1 MKLFWMLS
9 LIVLGACGKVEV
21 DSNVQLGTPKLTAP
35 EKLGTSDVEKIQK
48 ICSAL
53 STKELGLS
61 TIANST
67 DYVFAGSTK
76 ACTDSGFAQ
85 LADTTVKL
93 VDQFGYKF
101 LEGSVPYYFSDVE
114 TVDTG
119 ILSQICNSLSLGVSP
134 VLIGADYV
142 FFDVDDTSDCV
153 SGGNQQCIV
162 VEKAT
167 KSSDTEAKVYTREWI
182 KVKLDQP
189 NLGFWTYKKRI
200 SQSSCV
206 DGYYFGR
213 TATLK

>member
-142 FFDVDDTSDCV
+142 FFDVDDFKKVND
-153 SGGNQQCIV
+153 
-162 VEKAT
+162 T
-167 KSSDTEAKVYTREWI
+167 KGHVAGDQVLIEIAFLNPESLAVFRLLSLTEA
-182 KVKLDQP
+182 
-189 NLGFWTYKKRI
+189 
-200 SQSSCV
+200 
-206 DGYYFGR
+206 
-213 TATLK
+213 